1 MRLEKMNE
9 GYIAILNEIS
19 SKSPTP
25 GGGTVAALCLA
36 HAYSLTSMVANLT
49 KGREKWASGQKI
61 SNQILSNHDSN
72 IDGALELAKNDSNSF
87 DKLMEAYRLPK
98 NSEDEINTRKDAITN
113 ATLRATNVPFETA
126 EKSLGLLE
134 IIPELLVVCNQNAI
148 TDAAGAAELCYAS
161 IRLAILNVEINISG
175 LIETDKNHYSLGTDI
190 IIKSADQIIS
200 NVRDIMDGKLE

>member
-1 MRLEKMNE
+1 MNE
-9 GYIAILNEIS
+9 GYIAILNDIS

-72 IDGALELAKNDSNSF
+72 IDAALELAKNDSYAF
-87 DKLMEAYRLPK
+87 EKLMEAYRLPK
-98 NSEDEINTRKDAITN
+98 NTEDEINIRGDAITK
-113 ATLRATNVPFETA
+113 ATLGATNVPFDTA
-126 EKSLGLLE
+126 KKSLNLLE

-161 IRLAILNVEINISG
+161 IRLAILNVEINISS
-175 LIETDKNHYSLGTDI
+175 LIETDKNHYSIGTDI

-200 NVRDIMDGKLE
+200 DVREIVNGKLE

>member
-1 MRLEKMNE
+1 MNE

-25 GGGTVAALCLA
+25 GGGTVAALSLA

-49 KGREKWASGQKI
+49 KGREKWASGQNI

-72 IDGALELAKNDSNSF
+72 MDGALELAKNDSDSF
-87 DKLMEAYRLPK
+87 DKLMDAYRLPK
-98 NSEDEINTRKDAITN
+98 NSEDEINTRNDAITK

-134 IIPELLVVCNQNAI
+134 IIPKLLVVCNQNAI

-175 LIETDKNHYSLGTDI
+175 LIEADKNHYSIGTDM
-190 IIKSADQIIS
+190 IIKSADKIIS
-200 NVRDIMDGKLE
+200 NVRDIMNGKLE

>member
-1 MRLEKMNE
+1 MNE
-9 GYIAILNEIS
+9 GYIAILNDIS

-72 IDGALELAKNDSNSF
+72 IDAALELAKNDSYAF
-87 DKLMEAYRLPK
+87 EKLMEAYRLPK
-98 NSEDEINTRKDAITN
+98 NTEDEINIRGDAITK
-113 ATLRATNVPFETA
+113 ATLGATNVPFDTA
-126 EKSLGLLE
+126 KKSLNLLE

-161 IRLAILNVEINISG
+161 IRLAILNVEINISS
-175 LIETDKNHYSLGTDI
+175 LIETDRNHYSIGTDI

-200 NVRDIMDGKLE
+200 DVREIVNGKLE

>member
-1 MRLEKMNE
+1 MNE
-9 GYIAILNEIS
+9 GYIAILNDIS

-72 IDGALELAKNDSNSF
+72 IDAALELAKNDSYAF
-87 DKLMEAYRLPK
+87 EKLMEAYRLPK
-98 NSEDEINTRKDAITN
+98 NTEDEINIRGDAITK
-113 ATLRATNVPFETA
+113 ATLGATNVPFDTA
-126 EKSLGLLE
+126 KKSLNLLE

>member
-1 MRLEKMNE
+1 MNE
-9 GYIAILNEIS
+9 GYIAILNDIS

-72 IDGALELAKNDSNSF
+72 IDAALELAKNDSYAF
-87 DKLMEAYRLPK
+87 EKLMEAYRLPK
-98 NSEDEINTRKDAITN
+98 NTEDEINIRGDAITK
-113 ATLRATNVPFETA
+113 ATLGATNVPFDTA
-126 EKSLGLLE
+126 KKSLNLLE

-161 IRLAILNVEINISG
+161 IRLAILNVEINISS
-175 LIETDKNHYSLGTDI
+175 LIETDKNNYSIGTDI

-200 NVRDIMDGKLE
+200 DVREIVNGKLE

>member
-9 GYIAILNEIS
+9 GYIAILNDIS

-72 IDGALELAKNDSNSF
+72 IDAALELAKNDSYAF
-87 DKLMEAYRLPK
+87 EKLMEAYRLPK
-98 NSEDEINTRKDAITN
+98 NTEDEINIRGDAITK
-113 ATLRATNVPFETA
+113 ATLGATNVPFDTA
-126 EKSLGLLE
+126 KKSLNLLE

-161 IRLAILNVEINISG
+161 IRLAILNVEINISS
-175 LIETDKNHYSLGTDI
+175 LIETDRNHYSIGTDI

-200 NVRDIMDGKLE
+200 DVREIVNGKLE